1 MTNCKYKLRKLSI
14 GLVSVGTMFM
24 AAPVMGED
32 ASQPTASRETS
43 SASSA
48 TTSSTTQSGENQ
60 DLKEAEVPVT
70 KALEVAEPTTAP
82 KEAKPSSL
90 KAEAPATAAEK
101 GLAEAPVQEP
111 APKTPVQPEAAS
123 TTGQDTAP
131 TNTDQAAPQ
140 ESVRSRTKRSAEE
153 PQKTMEVEKIQVDKE
168 KSEVTVSDGT
178 GKEKLIK
185 NRDDKQRDI
194 FDVKRDVVVDPDG
207 KTLNVTLKVT
217 PQEIDKGAEVIVL
230 LDTSK
235 KMTDADF
242 KTAKENI
249 TKLVTTLTAKN
260 LSQNDSTPN
269 YNGRN
274 SVRLIDFYR
283 KVGESI
289 DLSGLTK
296 EKIEEKLKM
305 VREKAQRDY
314 NGWGVDLQ
322 GAIHKAR
329 EIFNLDKEK
338 NSGKRQH
345 IVLFSQGESTFSYAL
360 KKGEKEN
367 LSKVQVDGPVTY
379 SNPLLFWPF
388 YFNTTTKTHN
398 VVEDAKAMIAFLN
411 KFGITQFNNAV
422 NDFANN
428 GNGLLSFLN
437 NAFGIKNP
445 LDYITTADLDTSKL
459 KSEKFD
465 YSNQLGEGYNFR
477 TYANREVD
485 SVGFKGVLA
494 KKIKENL
501 KKFQPAQADSWLS
514 FLKLN
519 DIKEKIQDW
528 MIDQALNNLF
538 YRRQYQFYNHNLS
551 AQAEAKMARDEGITF
566 YAFDVTKPELFSKRE
581 KEFKDKGNSKYYKDY
596 LEKKYEKESEEYRK
610 RNEEFD
616 KYLKKMSE
624 GGEFFEGV
632 DQGEKFKDILTDVEL
647 TETFTDK
654 VTVEKDSWGDKSD
667 KGKVQHKEAST
678 TKLLFIFSSSTP
690 ESLTW
695 TIGKEELKE
704 AFEKRLPLTLTYK
717 LNVNKEKF
725 KSTPQTR
732 AKRSLETLESSKAT
746 EKAIS
751 GKVTYKINGKDGTGK
766 DFGEI
771 NVTYSKETLLVPEVF
786 EEVEIPPTPEKP
798 LVEPVLPSQPSIPEI
813 LIPEQPQKP
822 LVEIEIGGQNDIKE
836 FTEDSLPSV
845 SGQNPDSVEGTVVE
859 DTQTSQEDEVI
870 IGGQGQVIDFTE
882 DTQSGMSGNN
892 SHTDEKVVEEDSK
905 PSQEDEVIIGG
916 QGQVIDF
923 TEDTQSG
930 MSGDNSHTDRTVLEE
945 ASKPSQ
951 EDEVIIGGQ
960 GQVIDFT
967 EDTQTGMSGAGQVEN
982 PTITE
987 ETHKPEIIMGGQS
1000 DPIDMVEDTLPGMSG
1015 SNEATVV
1022 EEDTRPKL
1030 QFHFDNEE
1038 PVPAT
1043 VPTVSQAPIAQVES
1057 KVPHAKAESALP
1069 QTGDTNKL
1077 ETFFTITAL
1086 TVIGAAGLLG
1096 KKRRD
1101 NQTD

>member
-178 GKEKLIK
+178 DKEKLIK

-217 PQEIDKGAEVIVL
+217 PQEIDKSASVIF

-882 DTQSGMSGNN
+882 DTQ
-892 SHTDEKVVEEDSK
+892 
-905 PSQEDEVIIGG
+905 
-916 QGQVIDF
+916 
-923 TEDTQSG
+923 
-930 MSGDNSHTDRTVLEE
+930 
-945 ASKPSQ
+945 
-951 EDEVIIGGQ
+951 
-960 GQVIDFT
+960 
-967 EDTQTGMSGAGQVEN
+967 TGMSGAGQVEN

>member
-60 DLKEAEVPVT
+60 DLKEAEAPVT

-101 GLAEAPVQEP
+101 GLAEAQGKEL
-111 APKTPVQPEAAS
+111 APKTPVQAEAAS
-123 TTGQDTAP
+123 PAAKATAP
-131 TNTDQAAPQ
+131 TNTGQTGSPEQAHSRSKRAAEIAPQ
-140 ESVRSRTKRSAEE
+140 AMEAE
-153 PQKTMEVEKIQVDKE
+153 TMEVEKV
-168 KSEVTVSDGT
+168 EVQNPDTVI
-178 GKEKLIK
+178 KLIDDK
-185 NRDDKQRDI
+185 DGKQKLIANRDGEQREI
-194 FDVKRDVVVDPDG
+194 AEISREVRVSENQEE
-207 KTLNVTLKVT
+207 LEVTLKVT
-217 PQEIDKGAEVIVL
+217 PKEIDKGAEVIVL

-235 KMTDADF
+235 KMTEADF

-249 TKLVTTLTAKN
+249 KKLVQTLTATASDDK
-260 LSQNDSTPN
+260 LTHKA
-269 YNGRN
+269 R
-274 SVRLIDFYR
+274 VRLITFYN
-283 KVGESI
+283 KVSEPI
-289 DLSGLTK
+289 ELTVDKTDTKMEEVDTAIAKAWVEAK
-296 EKIEEKLKM
+296 EA
-305 VREKAQRDY
+305 R
-314 NGWGVDLQ
+314 NWGVDLQ

-329 EIFNLDKEK
+329 EILNKDKL
-338 NSGKRQH
+338 SGKRQH
-345 IVLFSQGESTFSYAL
+345 IVLFSQGESTFSYDI
-360 KKGEKEN
+360 KKEEKEK
-367 LSKVQVDGPVTY
+367 LRKVAVNEPVTY

-388 YFNTTTKTHN
+388 YFDTITKPHN
-398 VVEDAKAMIAFLN
+398 VVEDAGKLISFLN
-411 KFGITQFNNAV
+411 KVGITQFKDALEGIASTG
-422 NDFANN
+422 NDF
-428 GNGLLSFLN
+428 LSLVNIFT
-437 NAFGIKNP
+437 GIKNP
-445 LDYITTADLDTSKL
+445 LDYITLADLNTKEL
-459 KSEKFD
+459 TEEKFD
-465 YSNQLGEGYNFR
+465 YKNRLGEGYNFR
-477 TYANREVD
+477 SYADRK
-485 SVGFKGVLA
+485 VGTVELKSTLKA
-494 KKIKENL
+494 KIKKNL
-501 KKFQPAQADSWLS
+501 NKLRPTQVSRW
-514 FLKLN
+514 LKLLGLEQTG
-519 DIKEKIQDW
+519 EKIQDW
-528 MIDQALNNLF
+528 TIDQALDKLF
-538 YRRQYQFYNHNLS
+538 YHRQYQFYNHNLS
-551 AQAEAKMARDEGITF
+551 AQAEAKMAADEGIIF
-566 YAFDVTKPELFSKRE
+566 RSFDVTMPTATNDYKKSNEKSEAEKRNDRFDAYL
-581 KEFKDKGNSKYYKDY
+581 KEMSEDGKFFKD
-596 LEKKYEKESEEYRK
+596 
-610 RNEEFD
+610 
-616 KYLKKMSE
+616 
-624 GGEFFEGV
+624 V
-632 DQGEKFKDILTDVEL
+632 DQSEKFKDLLTEVKV
-647 TETFTDK
+647 TETFEDK
-654 VTVEKDSWGDKSD
+654 VIVEKDSWTEKQGVHYTS
-667 KGKVQHKEAST
+667 AST
-678 TKLLFIFSSSTP
+678 SDSWLFFLPSSTK

-695 TIGKEELKE
+695 TIDKDLLKK
-704 AFEKRLPLTLTYK
+704 AFEKRKPLTLTYK
-717 LNVNKEKF
+717 LKVDKEKL
-725 KSTPQTR
+725 K
-732 AKRSLETLESSKAT
+732 AKNGKERKAT
-746 EKAIS
+746 TPNSKETRTDTIIS
-751 GKVTYKINGKDGTGK
+751 NKLSYKINNKEANGNKLEDVK
-766 DFGEI
+766 L
-771 NVTYSKETLLVPEVF
+771 TYSRETVLVPEIF
-786 EEVEIPPTPEKP
+786 EEIEIPPTPEKP
-798 LVEPVLPSQPSIPEI
+798 LVE
-813 LIPEQPQKP
+813 
-822 LVEIEIGGQNDIKE
+822 IEIGGQDDIKE

-859 DTQTSQEDEVI
+859 DTQTSQEDIVL
-870 IGGQGQVIDFTE
+870 GGQGQVIDFTE
-882 DTQSGMSGNN
+882 DTQSGMSGDN
-892 SHTDEKVVEEDSK
+892 SHTDGTVVEEDSK

-930 MSGDNSHTDRTVLEE
+930 MSGDNSHTDGTVLEE
-945 ASKPSQ
+945 DSKPSQ

-1043 VPTVSQAPIAQVES
+1043 VPTVSQAPITQVES

-1096 KKRRD
+1096 KKRRN